1 MKASLPNVFSSVCR
15 YLMVGSITL
24 TTLQDNRAEVS
35 EAHDDVHG
43 DGRAQV
49 ISIQTQVPGATARK

>member
-1 MKASLPNVFSSVCR
+1 
-15 YLMVGSITL
+15 MVGSITL

-49 ISIQTQVPGATARK
+49 ISIQTQVPGATARE